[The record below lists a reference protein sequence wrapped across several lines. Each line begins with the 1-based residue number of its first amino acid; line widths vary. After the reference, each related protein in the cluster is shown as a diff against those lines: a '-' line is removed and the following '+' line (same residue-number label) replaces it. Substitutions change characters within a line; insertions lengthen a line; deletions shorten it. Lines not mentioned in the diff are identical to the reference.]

1 MADNTEWV
9 WLHNPETG
17 GTARFPVLAREGW
30 EARGWVEVDAPP
42 ADDGTGTPIGVQDNP
57 EDQGSVDDQ
66 ANAKET
72 EPVTAKKATA
82 KKNKEVT
89 DNG

>member
-9 WLHNPETG
+9 WLNNPETG

-42 ADDGTGTPIGVQDNP
+42 TDDGTGTPIGVADDPQD
-57 EDQGSVDDQ
+57 Q
-66 ANAKET
+66 ET
-72 EPVTAKKATA
+72 EPAEAKKAPA
-82 KKNKEVT
+82 KKTKEVT